1 MKFPLSLLTRFL
13 NTQASLETISTT
25 LTNIGIEVE
34 SIEDRATALQA
45 FVVAEILE
53 AERHPQADKLQV
65 CKVKSING
73 TLQIVC
79 GAPNARAGIKVALA
93 NIGTIIPTNG
103 MQIKKA
109 AVRGV
114 ESQGMLCSAAELGLG
129 ADGGGI
135 IELPLDAPIGQ
146 SIVDTLNLND
156 PIIDV
161 AITANRGDC
170 MGVYGIARDLAA
182 AGLGTLK
189 PLCVPSIAA
198 SVPSP
203 ITVTITDTEGCP
215 AFIGRVI
222 RGVKN
227 SASPQWMQDA
237 LTKSGMRPISTLV
250 DITNYFTLAFG
261 RPLHVYDLAKIKGDI
276 HVGKATPSEPLDGL
290 SEATRAKPFDA
301 RLDAL
306 NDRTYDIPFGSC
318 VICDDSG
325 AIGLAGILGGTS
337 TAVDENTTDILLEVA
352 LFDPLRI
359 AKTGRALQIDSDA
372 RSRFERGVDAGF
384 MQLAE
389 LRATEMILEL
399 CGGAP
404 SQPTLAG
411 SITTAVKTVAFD
423 ADAINRLGGT
433 TIAQSKMVEI
443 LSALGF
449 VVKDGQAQVPSWR
462 HDISQPQDLAEE
474 VLRIVGY
481 DAIESVPLPKPTHIV
496 QSVLNPAQARLA
508 AIRHALAARGL
519 HETYGWGFV
528 SPAQAAQFGGQS
540 EDLHLLNP
548 ISAEL
553 SVMRPNLLPHLLS
566 AVANNAARGQKNLA
580 LFEQGAVFVD
590 ATPNGQ
596 RNVAAGV
603 RCGLRDGATHWQ
615 ASPEANIFDVK
626 ADVGAVLA
634 LAGLDISKIQTTRNV
649 PTWFHPGRSGALTL
663 GKTVIAHFGELHPA
677 LLKSLEIDFPVM
689 AFEVMLDA
697 LPPVKTT
704 KRKAIATSDYQA
716 VTRDFAF
723 VLDEKTPA
731 ADLISAIQKAE
742 KNLLQ
747 NVALFDVYAGK
758 GVEPGKKSLAITV
771 TLQAADR
778 TLAQAEI
785 DAVVQAIIAAA
796 AKIGAVLR

>member
-13 NTQASLETISTT
+13 NTQASLKTISAT

-34 SIEDRATALQA
+34 SIEDKAAALA
-45 FVVAEILE
+45 PFVVAEILE

-65 CKVKSING
+65 CKVNTASG

-93 NIGTIIPTNG
+93 NIGTVIPTNG

-135 IELPLDAPIGQ
+135 IELPLDASIGQ
-146 SIVDTLNLND
+146 SIVETLNLND

-261 RPLHVYDLAKIKGDI
+261 RPLHVYDLAKLHGNIT
-276 HVGKATPSEPLDGL
+276 VRQANEN
-290 SEATRAKPFDA
+290 EEFA
-301 RLDAL
+301 AL
-306 NDRTYDIPFGSC
+306 NEKNYRLNTQCC
-318 VICDDSG
+318 VIADDKSTV
-325 AIGLAGILGGTS
+325 AIGGIMGGS
-337 TAVDENTTDILLEVA
+337 SSAVDENTTDILLEVA

-411 SITTAVKTVAFD
+411 AIPTAAKTVAFD

-433 TIAQSKMVEI
+433 TIPQSKMVEI

-449 VVKDGQAQVPSWR
+449 VVKDEQAQVPSWR

-481 DAIESVPLPKPTHIV
+481 DAIQSVPLPKPTHII
-496 QSVLNPAQARLA
+496 QSVLNQTQARLA

-528 SPAQAAQFGGQS
+528 SQAQAAQFGGQS

-553 SVMRPNLLPHLLS
+553 SVMRPSLLPHLLS

-603 RCGLRDGATHWQ
+603 RCGLRDGATHWRGT
-615 ASPEANIFDVK
+615 APIDIYDVK
-626 ADVGAVLA
+626 ADVGTVLA
-634 LAGLDISKIQTTRNV
+634 LAGLDINKLQIQTNTEKTRSV
-649 PTWFHPGRSGALTL
+649 YHPGRSGAVTL

-758 GVEPGKKSLAITV
+758 GVEPGKKSLALSV

-778 TLAQAEI
+778 TLAQSEI
-785 DAVVQAIIAAA
+785 DAVAQAIIAAA
-796 AKIGAVLR
+796 AKVGAVLR

>member
-13 NTQASLETISTT
+13 TTDSSLDVISAT

-65 CKVKSING
+65 CKVKTLSG

-146 SIVDTLNLND
+146 SIVETLNLND

-170 MGVYGIARDLAA
+170 MGVYGIARDLTA

-189 PLCVPSIAA
+189 VPCVPSISA
-198 SVPSP
+198 SDTSP
-203 ITVTITDTEGCP
+203 ISITIADSEGCP

-227 SASPQWMQDA
+227 APSPQWLQDV
-237 LTKSGMRPISTLV
+237 LTKSGMRSISTLV

-261 RPLHVYDLAKIKGDI
+261 RPLHTYDLTKLRGNITVRQANEGEEF
-276 HVGKATPSEPLDGL
+276 A
-290 SEATRAKPFDA
+290 
-301 RLDAL
+301 AL
-306 NDRTYDIPFGSC
+306 NEKNYRLNTQCC
-318 VICDDSG
+318 VIADDSG
-325 AIGLAGILGGTS
+325 AVAIGGIMGGSS
-337 TAVDENTTDILLEVA
+337 TGVSDTTTDILLEVA
-352 LFDPLRI
+352 LFDSLRI

-372 RSRFERGVDAGF
+372 RARFERGVDAGF

-399 CGGAP
+399 CGGMA
-404 SQPTLAG
+404 SQPSIAG
-411 SITTAVKTVAFD
+411 SIPTIIKTVVFD
-423 ADAINRLGGT
+423 VEAINRLGGT
-433 TIAQSKMVEI
+433 NIPEAQMIEI
-443 LSALGF
+443 LTALGF
-449 VVKDGQAQVPSWR
+449 TISGNSTTVPSWR

-481 DAIESVPLPKPTHIV
+481 DAIASVPLPKPAHIV
-496 QSVLNPAQARLA
+496 KSVLNQTQARLT

-528 SPAQAAQFGGQS
+528 SPAQAAQFGGQPDS
-540 EDLHLLNP
+540 LHLLNP

-553 SVMRPNLLPHLLS
+553 SVMRPSLLPHLLT

-580 LFEQGAVFVD
+580 LFEQGAIFVD

-603 RCGLRDGATHWQ
+603 RCGLRDGEVHWRGTAATD
-615 ASPEANIFDVK
+615 IFDVK

-634 LAGLDISKIQTTRNV
+634 LAGLDINKLQIQANTDKTQNV
-649 PTWFHPGRSGALTL
+649 YHPGRSGSLTL
-663 GKTVIAHFGELHPA
+663 GKTVVAHFGELHPA
-677 LLKSLEIDFPVM
+677 LLKSLDIDFPVM

-697 LPPVKTT
+697 LPPVKSI

-716 VTRDFAF
+716 VNRDFAF
-723 VLDEKTPA
+723 VLDATIPSAE
-731 ADLISAIQKAE
+731 LVLAIQKAE

-747 NVALFDVYAGK
+747 NVTLFDVYAGK
-758 GVEPGKKSLAITV
+758 GIEPGKKSLGVTI

-778 TLAQAEI
+778 TLSQAEI
-785 DAVVQAIIAAA
+785 DAVAQAVIAAA
-796 AKIGAVLR
+796 AKVGALLR

>member
-13 NTQASLETISTT
+13 TTDASLDVISAT

-34 SIEDRATALQA
+34 SIEDKATALQA

-65 CKVKSING
+65 CKVNTASG

-146 SIVDTLNLND
+146 SIVEILNLND

-189 PLCVPSIAA
+189 MPCVPNISASDASPISISIAD
-198 SVPSP
+198 S
-203 ITVTITDTEGCP
+203 EGCP

-227 SASPQWMQDA
+227 APSPQWLQDV
-237 LTKSGMRPISTLV
+237 LTKSGMRSISTLV

-261 RPLHVYDLAKIKGDI
+261 RPLHTYDLTKLRGNITVRQAIEDEEF
-276 HVGKATPSEPLDGL
+276 A
-290 SEATRAKPFDA
+290 
-301 RLDAL
+301 AL
-306 NDRTYDIPFGSC
+306 NEKNYRLNTRDC
-318 VICDDSG
+318 VIADDSG
-325 AIGLAGILGGTS
+325 VVAIGGIMGGAHSGVSDT
-337 TAVDENTTDILLEVA
+337 TTDILLEVA
-352 LFDPLRI
+352 LFDSLRI

-372 RSRFERGVDAGF
+372 RARFERGVDAGF

-389 LRATEMILEL
+389 LRATELILEL
-399 CGGAP
+399 CGGTA
-404 SQPTLAG
+404 SHPTIAG
-411 SITTAVKTVAFD
+411 AIPTTAKTIPFD

-433 TIAQSKMVEI
+433 NIPQTKMLKI

-449 VVKDGQAQVPSWR
+449 AVKDGQTQVPSWR

-481 DAIESVPLPKPTHIV
+481 DAIESVPLPKPAHIV
-496 QSVLNPAQARLA
+496 KSVLNPTQARLT
-508 AIRHALAARGL
+508 AIRHTLAARGL

-528 SPAQAAQFGGQS
+528 SPTQSAQFGGQPDS
-540 EDLHLLNP
+540 LHLLNP

-553 SVMRPNLLPHLLS
+553 SVMRPNLLPHLLT

-590 ATPNGQ
+590 ATPQGQ

-603 RCGLRDGATHWQ
+603 RCGLRDGATYWQ
-615 ASPEANIFDVK
+615 AAPEANIFDAK

-634 LAGLDISKIQTTRNV
+634 LAGLDISKLQTTRSI
-649 PTWFHPGRSGALTL
+649 PAWYHPGRSGALTL
-663 GKTVIAHFGELHPA
+663 GKTVVAYFGELHPA
-677 LLKSLEIDFPVM
+677 LLKSLDIDFPVM

-697 LPPVKTT
+697 LPPVKSA

-716 VTRDFAF
+716 VNRDFAF
-723 VLDEKTPA
+723 VLDEKIPA
-731 ADLISAIQKAE
+731 ADLLSAIQKAE
-742 KNLLQ
+742 KTLLQ
-747 NVALFDVYAGK
+747 NVTLFDVYAGK
-758 GVEPGKKSLAITV
+758 GVEPGKKSLGITI
-771 TLQAADR
+771 TLQAADH

-785 DAVVQAIIAAA
+785 DAVAQAVIAAA
-796 AKIGAVLR
+796 AKVGAVLR